1 MLQAA
6 LDDSGKDGL
15 SASFTL
21 AGYFGSAK
29 QLKDLADDWKDV
41 RDQQP
46 IIEYVKG
53 YEAFGL
59 HTQFEGWNETARD
72 KRLLGFVDLIRKHQ
86 LKGIRS

>member
-1 MLQAA
+1 
-6 LDDSGKDGL
+6 
-15 SASFTL
+15 L

-41 RDQQP
+41 RDQHP

-59 HTQFEGWNETARD
+59 HTRFEGWNERD
-72 KRLLGFVDLIRKHQ
+72 KRLLEFVDLIRKHQ
-86 LKGIRS
+86 LKGIAFVIERHI